1 MRRLLMQPPISG
13 NLLLE
18 RGLSRARSA
27 RREAVYD
34 P

>member
-18 RGLSRARSA
+18 LALSRARSA